1 MLKDK
6 SRIFSF
12 CIIFP
17 SLTWTGE
24 MDVSSTLE
32 IKTSTKRKRSVTFL
46 FDKQLNGIRSSIPK
60 QNKQVDWTR
69 WIINRLSIDYFCAAF
84 FVSVFLRNCQQYH
97 FDVDGKEMTKCK
109 VFAQALC
116 NNSVKSRWII
126 LSFFLVK
133 LYIENY
139 DLWSNDSRNSKW
151 FSFVPPCVSGV
162 NFWKTLKTAGCAG
175 EGGL

>member
-1 MLKDK
+1 MNRWDW
-6 SRIFSF
+6 REQHIRNQ
-12 CIIFP
+12 
-17 SLTWTGE
+17 
-24 MDVSSTLE
+24 
-32 IKTSTKRKRSVTFL
+32 KRKRSVTFL
-46 FDKQLNGIRSSIPK
+46 FDKQLNAIRSSIPK

-97 FDVDGKEMTKCK
+97 FDVDGKTPSPGQGNDE

-116 NNSVKSRWII
+116 NNSVKSRWNI

-175 EGGL
+175 EGGLQARRITFINVLIKIFH